1 MSTVILPRPWVPLF
15 GRIFTPGKLSNW
27 GFPALSSDPYFQT
40 GFEIGF
46 GNLSN
51 RGSGFEIGFGNLSNR
66 GSTWSHHLETSV
78 KPLPKFPVAHQ
89 KWGGSLQKWPGCTQ
103 VWFVQKIYLQI
114 YRAPSIS
121 GIRLFGLYKWPQKVT
136 KVTKLLLQNYNIVNS
151 KSSSAKKIWKCFNV
165 TQFKLRF
172 QSFRK
177 VPKSFKKS

>member
-1 MSTVILPRPWVPLF
+1 MIYKYIYKCGKFRIESKYMHQYNSWPLKSIVLLTASQDF
-15 GRIFTPGKLSNW
+15 AIHGPNKLLSKSHDHWKLSNW

-103 VWFVQKIYLQI
+103 VC
-114 YRAPSIS
+114 
-121 GIRLFGLYKWPQKVT
+121 FGLVEQGLVLMIKLT
-136 KVTKLLLQNYNIVNS
+136 K
-151 KSSSAKKIWKCFNV
+151 
-165 TQFKLRF
+165 
-172 QSFRK
+172 
-177 VPKSFKKS
+177 

>member
-1 MSTVILPRPWVPLF
+1 MLLTASQDFAIHGPNKLLSKSHDHW
-15 GRIFTPGKLSNW
+15 KLSNW

-103 VWFVQKIYLQI
+103 VWLGPKSSPYSTIQTMHEYNFSKFFVNRY
-114 YRAPSIS
+114 S
-121 GIRLFGLYKWPQKVT
+121 LFGRSKILTRKIGKRHNYALFEFWKVFGST
-136 KVTKLLLQNYNIVNS
+136 SEMEHSL
-151 KSSSAKKIWKCFNV
+151 
-165 TQFKLRF
+165 
-172 QSFRK
+172 
-177 VPKSFKKS
+177 